1 MTRLLRFASGL
12 SRAAVFQGII
22 TSLGPEVG
30 ILKSEKHGELP
41 FDVCENFSDTEFNGD
56 DVQKEVEFTTIQVSV
71 QTKRERAAER
81 GRVLSIVLS
90 PQVKSNTR
98 AIRLRRTK
106 KIEDPI
112 LYKQK
117 KRDEEE
123 RKKEEEERKKRKE
136 EKSKKR
142 EEEEECER
150 ELERKKKEEVAA
162 ALAAAKDKVRKE
174 LLGLLEAL
182 SSGCDVTF
190 CSSFIAKKP
199 TTANRGRPTPTAQ

>member
-1 MTRLLRFASGL
+1 M
-12 SRAAVFQGII
+12 
-22 TSLGPEVG
+22 
-30 ILKSEKHGELP
+30 
-41 FDVCENFSDTEFNGD
+41 
-56 DVQKEVEFTTIQVSV
+56 
-71 QTKRERAAER
+71 
-81 GRVLSIVLS
+81 
-90 PQVKSNTR
+90 KSNTR

-106 KIEDPI
+106 KIEDLI
-112 LYKQK
+112 LYEQK

-174 LLGLLEAL
+174 LLGVVRGAEFRLRCHISQLFYSKETHNSQQRAPHANSSIIISLAL
-182 SSGCDVTF
+182 QSGRVLSIQAT
-190 CSSFIAKKP
+190 
-199 TTANRGRPTPTAQ
+199 NGY

>member
-1 MTRLLRFASGL
+1 M
-12 SRAAVFQGII
+12 
-22 TSLGPEVG
+22 
-30 ILKSEKHGELP
+30 
-41 FDVCENFSDTEFNGD
+41 
-56 DVQKEVEFTTIQVSV
+56 
-71 QTKRERAAER
+71 
-81 GRVLSIVLS
+81 
-90 PQVKSNTR
+90 KSNTR

-112 LYKQK
+112 LYEQK

-150 ELERKKKEEVAA
+150 ELERKKEEVAA

-174 LLGLLEAL
+174 LLRLLEAL

>member
-1 MTRLLRFASGL
+1 M
-12 SRAAVFQGII
+12 
-22 TSLGPEVG
+22 
-30 ILKSEKHGELP
+30 
-41 FDVCENFSDTEFNGD
+41 
-56 DVQKEVEFTTIQVSV
+56 
-71 QTKRERAAER
+71 
-81 GRVLSIVLS
+81 
-90 PQVKSNTR
+90 KSNTR

-112 LYKQK
+112 LYEQK

-142 EEEEECER
+142 EEEEEECER

-174 LLGLLEAL
+174 LLRLLEAL

-199 TTANRGRPTPTAQ
+199 TTANRGRPTLTAQ

>member
-1 MTRLLRFASGL
+1 M
-12 SRAAVFQGII
+12 
-22 TSLGPEVG
+22 
-30 ILKSEKHGELP
+30 
-41 FDVCENFSDTEFNGD
+41 
-56 DVQKEVEFTTIQVSV
+56 
-71 QTKRERAAER
+71 
-81 GRVLSIVLS
+81 
-90 PQVKSNTR
+90 KSNTR
-98 AIRLRRTK
+98 AVRLRRTK

-112 LYKQK
+112 LYEQK

-142 EEEEECER
+142 EEEEEECER

-190 CSSFIAKKP
+190 RSSFIAKKP

>member
-1 MTRLLRFASGL
+1 M
-12 SRAAVFQGII
+12 
-22 TSLGPEVG
+22 
-30 ILKSEKHGELP
+30 
-41 FDVCENFSDTEFNGD
+41 
-56 DVQKEVEFTTIQVSV
+56 
-71 QTKRERAAER
+71 
-81 GRVLSIVLS
+81 
-90 PQVKSNTR
+90 KSNTR

-112 LYKQK
+112 LYEQK

-123 RKKEEEERKKRKE
+123 RKKEEEQRKKRKE

-142 EEEEECER
+142 EEEER

-174 LLGLLEAL
+174 SLGLFEVP

-190 CSSFIAKKP
+190 RSSFIAKSHKSVWIF
-199 TTANRGRPTPTAQ
+199 

>member
-1 MTRLLRFASGL
+1 M
-12 SRAAVFQGII
+12 
-22 TSLGPEVG
+22 
-30 ILKSEKHGELP
+30 
-41 FDVCENFSDTEFNGD
+41 
-56 DVQKEVEFTTIQVSV
+56 
-71 QTKRERAAER
+71 
-81 GRVLSIVLS
+81 
-90 PQVKSNTR
+90 KSNTR

-112 LYKQK
+112 LYEQK

-174 LLGLLEAL
+174 LLGVVRGADFRLRRHISQQSLTKV
-182 SSGCDVTF
+182 SG
-190 CSSFIAKKP
+190 SFRNPQQPTEGAPRHQLNNNIISIAKWAGP
-199 TTANRGRPTPTAQ
+199 EHSSH

>member
-1 MTRLLRFASGL
+1 M
-12 SRAAVFQGII
+12 
-22 TSLGPEVG
+22 
-30 ILKSEKHGELP
+30 
-41 FDVCENFSDTEFNGD
+41 
-56 DVQKEVEFTTIQVSV
+56 
-71 QTKRERAAER
+71 
-81 GRVLSIVLS
+81 S

-112 LYKQK
+112 LYEQK

-123 RKKEEEERKKRKE
+123 RKKEEEQRKKRKE

-142 EEEEECER
+142 EEEER

-174 LLGLLEAL
+174 SLGLFEAP
-182 SSGCDVTF
+182 SSGCDATQQPTEGAPRHQLNNNII
-190 CSSFIAKKP
+190 SIAKWAGP
-199 TTANRGRPTPTAQ
+199 EHSSH